1 MPTTISGPNGE
12 IKFGTGLPT
21 LIIGERIN
29 PTGRK
34 KFGQQ
39 IASGDLSVIKDE
51 AISQKNAGADVLDVN
66 VGAAGVNEVALLP
79 LAVKEALT
87 AGDLP
92 ICVDSANVE
101 ALKAALAVYPYKAL
115 INSVNGEERSLSS
128 VLPIVKHYG
137 AAVIALTIDESG
149 IPETV
154 EGRIRIVERIVERAE
169 SYGISKDDIVVDC
182 LTMAASSKPNSALV
196 TLETLRILSK
206 EFGLASAM
214 GVSNVSFGMPQ
225 RDIITKGFLG
235 MCIEAGL
242 TAAIV
247 NPETEGLVS
256 TIYSADF
263 LTGRDDYARKFL
275 THYRTKIAASR
286 NV

>member
-12 IKFGTGLPT
+12 IRFGTGLPT

-34 KFGQQ
+34 KFARQ

-87 AGDLP
+87 ASDLP

-137 AAVIALTIDESG
+137 AAVIALTIDENGSG
-149 IPETV
+149 NSRGTDQNSRENSRAGGILWDFQRRYRCGLPHN
-154 EGRIRIVERIVERAE
+154 GRQFQAQV
-169 SYGISKDDIVVDC
+169 
-182 LTMAASSKPNSALV
+182 
-196 TLETLRILSK
+196 
-206 EFGLASAM
+206 GL
-214 GVSNVSFGMPQ
+214 GDTGN
-225 RDIITKGFLG
+225 I
-235 MCIEAGL
+235 
-242 TAAIV
+242 
-247 NPETEGLVS
+247 
-256 TIYSADF
+256 AD
-263 LTGRDDYARKFL
+263 
-275 THYRTKIAASR
+275 S
-286 NV
+286 